1 MRRANYVVLLAV
13 LAGAISGCGSTRPTK
28 YYVLDVPAPPTTQ
41 SASPAQLSVSL
52 LVARPITSH
61 LYRDDRIVFGAGP
74 VELGTYEFERWAQ
87 SPADMIQDL
96 LVSYLRASKQYR
108 SVLRPGSNAKGDF
121 VVRSYLKSLCEV
133 DKPEFV
139 ARFDIH
145 LDLYDPKAGVIVWSD
160 NYSHDEPVGEKSV
173 AAVVEALDKNVRA
186 GMQYLTSQLDRY
198 FTDHPPKTQ
207 DAQSQ

>member
-1 MRRANYVVLLAV
+1 MRRATYVVLVAV
-13 LAGAISGCGSTRPTK
+13 LAGALFSGCGGARATR
-28 YYVLDVPAPPTTQ
+28 YYVLDVPTPPTTQ
-41 SASPAQLSVSL
+41 PPTQVSISL

-96 LVSYLRASKQYR
+96 LVSYLRASKEYR

-121 VVRSYLKSLCEV
+121 VVRSYLKSLYEV
-133 DKPEFV
+133 DKPDFV

-145 LDLYDPKAGVIVWSD
+145 LDVYDPKAGMIVWSG
-160 NYSHDEPVGEKSV
+160 NYSHDEPVESKTVS
-173 AAVVEALDKNVRA
+173 AVVEALDKNVRA
-186 GMQYLTSQLDRY
+186 GLQQLTADLGKY
-198 FTDHPPKTQ
+198 FAEHPPQ
-207 DAQSQ
+207 PDSQGAQ

>member
-28 YYVLDVPAPPTTQ
+28 YYVLDVPSPPTTQ
-41 SASPAQLSVSL
+41 SPSPTQLSVSL

-108 SVLRPGSNAKGDF
+108 SVLRPGSSAKGEF
-121 VVRSYLKSLCEV
+121 VVRSYLKSLYEV
-133 DKPEFV
+133 DKPDFV

-145 LDLYDPKAGVIVWSD
+145 LDLYNPKEGVIVWSD
-160 NYSHDEPVGEKSV
+160 NYSHDEPVGGKSV

-186 GMQYLTSQLDRY
+186 GMQYLTSQLDQY

-207 DAQSQ
+207 DTQSQ

>member
-1 MRRANYVVLLAV
+1 MRRATYAVLVAV
-13 LAGAISGCGSTRPTK
+13 LAEALSGCGATRATK
-28 YYVLDVPAPPTTQ
+28 YYVLDVPAPPAAQSTT
-41 SASPAQLSVSL
+41 PYPVSL

-87 SPADMIQDL
+87 SPADMMQDL

-121 VVRSYLKSLCEV
+121 IVRSYLKSLYEV
-133 DKPEFV
+133 DKPDFV

-145 LDLYDPKAGVIVWSD
+145 IDVYDPKAGRTVWSG
-160 NYSHDEPVGEKSV
+160 NYSHDEPVGNKSV
-173 AAVVEALDKNVRA
+173 SAVVEALDKNVRA
-186 GMQYLTSQLDRY
+186 GMQQLTSEMGQY
-198 FTDHPPKTQ
+198 FTEHPPATPSEAAK
-207 DAQSQ
+207 

>member
-41 SASPAQLSVSL
+41 SASPAPLPVSL

-121 VVRSYLKSLCEV
+121 VVRSYLKSLYEV

-160 NYSHDEPVGEKSV
+160 NYSHDEPVGGKSV

-186 GMQYLTSQLDRY
+186 GMQYLTPRLDQY